1 MLGINQT
8 RVPIPL
14 DCAESLPVYVNAKQF
29 RAILRRRQIRAK
41 LEAQK
46 KILKARKVL
55 LCMDIYIYMHVCMF
69 TQKISNAF
77 SSNIFGF

>member
-1 MLGINQT
+1 MLGINQS

-55 LCMDIYIYMHVCMF
+55 LCMYVYMYVRLQH
-69 TQKISNAF
+69 IP
-77 SSNIFGF
+77 IFWLLNYNLLK